1 MNTRARLICAVLAV
15 AVLIVA
21 PVGQSADSR
30 AAREFPG
37 ACPGEG
43 GCTFGVWTAK
53 EDVAVY
59 TERTTTSAVL
69 YRIKK
74 GEKVRGLEAVLHVVN
89 PRTCT
94 AQKSAVG
101 YLSGGRERP
110 IPAGTRLTIF
120 YYEGEGYALTE
131 YQKTELSVNLSDD
144 SFKCSENEPD
154 EILWLKI
161 RSKSGRVGWS
171 KDRAKFIGTS
181 QYD

>member
-1 MNTRARLICAVLAV
+1 MRIRVTCVVLA
-15 AVLIVA
+15 AVILLIVA
-21 PVGQSADSR
+21 PNGQSAGAGPGRD
-30 AAREFPG
+30 FPG

-43 GCTFGVWTAK
+43 GCTFGDWTAK
-53 EDVAVY
+53 ENVAVY
-59 TERTTTSAVL
+59 ADRSPTSPVAFRV
-69 YRIKK
+69 KK

-94 AQKSAVG
+94 AQKSTVG

-110 IPAGTRLTIF
+110 IPAGTTLTIS

-131 YQKTELSVNLSDD
+131 YQNTELSVSLIDD
-144 SFKCSENEPD
+144 TFKCSTGEPD
-154 EILWLKI
+154 ETLWLKV

-171 KDRAKFIGTS
+171 KDRAKFSGTS